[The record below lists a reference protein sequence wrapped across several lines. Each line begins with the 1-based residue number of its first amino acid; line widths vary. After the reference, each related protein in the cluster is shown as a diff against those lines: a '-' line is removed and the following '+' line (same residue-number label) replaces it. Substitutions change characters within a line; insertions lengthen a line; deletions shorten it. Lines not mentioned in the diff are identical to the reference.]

1 MSDHFKDQH
10 NKQSCNRQHVWV
22 FSKPSH
28 CDFRKKKAQLIV
40 FSALFLTPDVLI
52 SVSLLKH
59 LKEPQ
64 VIWDLPLTLELT
76 KNVTGSLHHHTF
88 TGPSRGKQSS
98 SSQRSTEPF

>member
-1 MSDHFKDQH
+1 MFGCF
-10 NKQSCNRQHVWV
+10 QSPLIVILG
-22 FSKPSH
+22 
-28 CDFRKKKAQLIV
+28 KKKALLRV